1 MYALFAVVRG
11 VVEAVD
17 IAGGTNR
24 ITENDLRFSLG
35 QAQLPIWFVQM
46 FACSTYR
53 ILWPIQFQRLLS
65 STHRR

>member
-24 ITENDLRFSLG
+24 ITENDLRL
-35 QAQLPIWFVQM
+35 
-46 FACSTYR
+46 
-53 ILWPIQFQRLLS
+53 
-65 STHRR
+65 